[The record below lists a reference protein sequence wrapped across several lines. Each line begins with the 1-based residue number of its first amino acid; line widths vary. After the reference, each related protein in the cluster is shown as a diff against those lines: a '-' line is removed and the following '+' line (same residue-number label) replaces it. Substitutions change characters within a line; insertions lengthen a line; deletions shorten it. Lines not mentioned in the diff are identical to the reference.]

1 MKAVDI
7 PWIRKG
13 DKVLI
18 NAGDIANAT
27 LIVAGVER
35 SISNKSKEMTLTLE
49 RP

>member
-1 MKAVDI
+1 M
-7 PWIRKG
+7 
-13 DKVLI
+13 I

-35 SISNKSKEMTLTLE
+35 SISIKGKEMTLTLE